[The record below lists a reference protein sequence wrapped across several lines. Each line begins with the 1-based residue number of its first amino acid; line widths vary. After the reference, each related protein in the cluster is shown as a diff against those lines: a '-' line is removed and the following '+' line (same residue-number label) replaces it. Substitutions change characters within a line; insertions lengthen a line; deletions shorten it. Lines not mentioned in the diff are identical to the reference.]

1 MKIAQVCPRYYPYI
15 GGVESV
21 VKEISERLAQ
31 KGFEVDVLSQDPLN
45 KYPAVEHINGALVR
59 RFKTGPLGL
68 DFPFLNS
75 TLRQYLRENTNR
87 YDLIHAHSYHAFPA
101 LYAAWAKGKNKL
113 VFNPYYHG
121 EGHNLLMNLLH
132 IPYRQIGKV
141 IFRRADKIIC
151 ISETEKSL
159 VQKHFG
165 ALGKEITVIPPGV
178 SLERIANAGS
188 VPLAG
193 KLIFCPARLEKY
205 KNVQLAIKAMP
216 HLPEEYKLAIIGDG
230 PYKGKLVKLIERL
243 RLGDKA
249 EILSGLS
256 NEQVYRWY
264 KACDVVLNLSRQ
276 ESFGLTVIEGLAAG
290 KPVIVNN
297 QTALAELA
305 TKFDQVYPVDAAT
318 LSPAKLAE
326 QIALRCDS
334 ELRTPDLSEYS
345 WDSIAERIKA
355 LYETLP

>member
-1 MKIAQVCPRYYPYI
+1 MRIAQVCPRYSPYI
-15 GGVESV
+15 GGVETV

-31 KGFEVDVLSQDPLN
+31 KGFEVDILSQDPLN
-45 KYPAVEHINGALVR
+45 KYPAVENINGVIVR
-59 RFKTGPLGL
+59 RFKTGALGL
-68 DFPFLNS
+68 DFPLLNS

-141 IFRRADKIIC
+141 IFKRADSIIC

-165 ALGKEITVIPPGV
+165 ALGKEITVISPGV

-193 KLIFCPARLEKY
+193 KLILYPARLEKY

-243 RLGDKA
+243 RLSDKA

-256 NEQVYRWY
+256 NEELYRWY
-264 KACDVVLNLSRQ
+264 KTCDVVLNLSRQ
-276 ESFGLTVIEGLAAG
+276 ESFGLTVIEGLAAR

-305 TKFDQVYPVDAAT
+305 ARFDQVYPVDART
-318 LSPAKLAE
+318 LTPAQLAE
-326 QIALRCDS
+326 QIGGVCDS
-334 ELRTPDLSEYS
+334 RIEAPNLSEYS
-345 WDSIAERIKA
+345 WDSITEQIRN
-355 LYETLP
+355 LYESLW

>member
-1 MKIAQVCPRYYPYI
+1 MKIAQVCPTYYPYI
-15 GGVESV
+15 GGVETV
-21 VKEISERLAQ
+21 VKEVSERLVQ

-68 DFPFLNS
+68 DFPFLSS

-101 LYAAWAKGKNKL
+101 LYAAWVKGKNKL

-121 EGHNLLMNLLH
+121 EGHNFLMNLLH
-132 IPYRQIGKV
+132 
-141 IFRRADKIIC
+141 RADKIIC

-205 KNVQLAIKAMP
+205 KNVQLAIKTMP

-256 NEQVYRWY
+256 NEEVYRWY

-305 TKFDQVYPVDAAT
+305 TRFDQVYPVDAAT
-318 LSPAKLAE
+318 LSPAELAE

-345 WDSIAERIKA
+345 WDSIAEQIKT
-355 LYETLP
+355 LYESLP